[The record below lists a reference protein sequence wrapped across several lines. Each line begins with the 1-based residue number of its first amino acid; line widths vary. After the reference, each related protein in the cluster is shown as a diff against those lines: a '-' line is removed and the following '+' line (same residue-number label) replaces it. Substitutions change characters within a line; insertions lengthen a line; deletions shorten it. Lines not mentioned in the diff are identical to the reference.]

1 MTLLLAQP
9 MSLSARP
16 RKRSAC
22 ALVNFYLR
30 WLHLP
35 FLSSLLHL
43 PAAPGFGISTSMAS
57 DALEALPKV
66 ASSHEDLTDEQMEEL
81 LAQATSRLKEKEE
94 GKMFESEAP
103 QQFTFPK
110 MDAGNLEKPYATTKG
125 HITQADKSR
134 LIDDKARQSEGLIR
148 KVEDPVMAKKIA
160 AEVRLQSFMPLPSP
174 CL

>member
-1 MTLLLAQP
+1 
-9 MSLSARP
+9 
-16 RKRSAC
+16 
-22 ALVNFYLR
+22 
-30 WLHLP
+30 
-35 FLSSLLHL
+35 
-43 PAAPGFGISTSMAS
+43 MAS

-66 ASSHEDLTDEQMEEL
+66 APSHEDLTDEQMEEL

-148 KVEDPVMAKKIA
+148 KVEDPVTAKKIA
-160 AEVRLQSFMPLPSP
+160 AEVRLHSFMPLPPP